1 MGDRCIDTDC
11 IGMDKKKRNEQ
22 RKIAVFD
29 LDGTLYRGATFRKYL
44 FWGAS
49 TLFKRGL
56 YVKSFMVVWRFAL
69 SKAGIISHKAMKYSN
84 CRVLERILSEADH
97 MDFSDTLMPGLNQSV
112 IDLLNRYKR
121 DGYFTVLSTASPE
134 SYCLILAE
142 RLGFDVCH
150 ATPNVPEYE
159 SQYVENRGVG
169 KLEKIRILESQTGS
183 GLAIVVTDHHDDL
196 PLLKANS
203 HGTNYLVNPSETSMD
218 IITSSAS
225 GVKIIM
231 HNA

>member
-1 MGDRCIDTDC
+1 M
-11 IGMDKKKRNEQ
+11 NS

-44 FWGAS
+44 LWAS
-49 TLFKRGL
+49 SILFKRGMYL
-56 YVKSFMVVWRFAL
+56 KSFMVVWRFAL
-69 SKAGIISHKAMKYSN
+69 SKAGIVSHKTMKYFN
-84 CRVLERILSEADH
+84 CRVLESLLSEADH
-97 MDFSDTLMPGLNQSV
+97 KGFSATLMPGLNQNV
-112 IDLLNRYKR
+112 IDLLNRFKR
-121 DGYFTVLSTASPE
+121 DGYLTVLSTASPE

-150 ATPNVPEYE
+150 ATPNAPEYE
-159 SQYVENRGVG
+159 SEYVENRGVG

-183 GLAIVVTDHHDDL
+183 RLAIVVTDHHDDL

-203 HGTNYLVNPSETSMD
+203 QGTNYLVNPSEATIA
-218 IITSSAS
+218 IIASSAS
-225 GVKIIM
+225 GVRIIM